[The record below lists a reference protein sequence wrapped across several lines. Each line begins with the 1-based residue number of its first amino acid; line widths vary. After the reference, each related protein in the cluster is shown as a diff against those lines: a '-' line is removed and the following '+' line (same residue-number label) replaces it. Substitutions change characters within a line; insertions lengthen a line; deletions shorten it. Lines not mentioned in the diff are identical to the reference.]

1 MSSNIGKSIFR
12 NLCNASGIKLVGKQF
27 GLTSVHCTLFMEQI
41 VEQETNENSWTTEQ
55 ANVSNTLKL
64 Y

>member
-27 GLTSVHCTLFMEQI
+27 GLTSLHCTLFMEQI
-41 VEQETNENSWTTEQ
+41 VEQETNENS
-55 ANVSNTLKL
+55 
-64 Y
+64 